1 MERALPDL
9 DAMAAAPDHHSVL
22 LENEH
27 VRVLDTRLA
36 PGESTPLHAHAWP
49 AALYV
54 LSWSDFVRRN
64 GAGEVILD
72 SRELPVRP
80 SPGNA
85 LWGPPL
91 AGHSVTNVG
100 DSLLH
105 VIAIELKQAD

>member
-1 MERALPDL
+1 
-9 DAMAAAPDHHSVL
+9 
-22 LENEH
+22 
-27 VRVLDTRLA
+27 
-36 PGESTPLHAHAWP
+36 
-49 AALYV
+49 
-54 LSWSDFVRRN
+54 VRRN